1 MKIIRPSV
9 EIIPLIPAEA
19 MLRHIE
25 TCGRVCY
32 KSEERIG
39 EGSAEAFVRGLIA
52 RGHESV
58 LEHCSITVRIICDR
72 GVSHELVRH
81 RLASYS
87 QESTRYCNYS
97 RDKFGGEITVVES
110 ASLERSGSNRKWYAW
125 YKGCLMAEET
135 YFQMLD
141 EGCTPQEARAVLPN
155 SLKTEVMMTANIREW
170 RHILKLRTSQ
180 AAHPDMR
187 RIMVRLYEMLVEY
200 APVLFEDIGEGAE

>member
-1 MKIIRPSV
+1 MIYASA
-9 EIIPLIPAEA
+9 EILPLISADT
-19 MLRHIE
+19 MLKHIE

-39 EGSAEAFVRGLIA
+39 DGSAEAFIRGIIA

-97 RDKFGGEITVVES
+97 KDKFGNEITVIQPRF
-110 ASLERSGSNRKWYAW
+110 LLRKSEAW
-125 YKGCLMAEET
+125 NAWRDACVTAEEI
-135 YFQMLD
+135 YFEML
-141 EGCTPQEARAVLPN
+141 ENGCTAQEARAVLPN

-170 RHILKLRTSQ
+170 RHILKLRTSP
-180 AAHPDMR
+180 AAHPQMR
-187 RIMVRLYEMLVEY
+187 EIMSLLYDQLMAY
-200 APVLFEDIGEGAE
+200 APVLFDDIKEVPK